1 MSDYRTEAPEIL
13 RDFLSYHETIKA
25 HSQRTVDEYYLDLR
39 NFFRYMKQIRDP
51 DLADKS
57 LDEISIMDVDLE
69 FVGSIKLSDIYSYMT
84 YLSRDRVR
92 FQNSSHSDYG
102 LNAAS
107 RARKIATIRSF
118 YNYLT
123 NKAHLLRE
131 NPVKDIDAPKLKK
144 ELPRYLT
151 LEQSK
156 DLLSAVDGKNQER
169 DYAILTLFLNCG
181 LRISELVGLNLQDI
195 QDETMRILGKG
206 NKVRI
211 LYLNDACQAALN
223 RYLAVRRP
231 ITGRDANALFLSS
244 QNERISR
251 STVHAMVKKRLLEAG
266 LDATQYS
273 SHKARRRV
281 MVLLVLCCA
290 VFALFLARLAWLQ
303 FAMADHYA
311 QKMAEASSASYTLP
325 QHAARGAITDRSG
338 TVLAQDET
346 VYDVYLRVPAPP
358 GTNLRETVNTIAALT
373 GGKDVETQLA
383 AFCSA
388 VSAGELP
395 VTQGLD
401 SIGAA
406 AYYRA
411 GLVQSGAVRLAA
423 RGVRRW
429 PDGTILPHTLGF
441 TGPVTAE
448 QWPAARAHY
457 GGTGRVP
464 MYRPWQRCGCSTP
477 CER

>member
-51 DLADKS
+51 DLANKS

-251 STVHAMVKKRLLEAG
+251 STVHAMVKRRLLEAG

-273 SHKARRRV
+273 SHKLRHTAATLMLQNGVDVRAV
-281 MVLLVLCCA
+281 QEVLGH
-290 VFALFLARLAWLQ
+290 
-303 FAMADHYA
+303 DHLNTTEIYTHIDN
-311 QKMAEASSASYTLP
+311 EA
-325 QHAARGAITDRSG
+325 
-338 TVLAQDET
+338 
-346 VYDVYLRVPAPP
+346 LRV
-358 GTNLRETVNTIAALT
+358 AAKANPLS
-373 GGKDVETQLA
+373 KVDI
-383 AFCSA
+383 
-388 VSAGELP
+388 P
-395 VTQGLD
+395 K
-401 SIGAA
+401 
-406 AYYRA
+406 RK
-411 GLVQSGAVRLAA
+411 
-423 RGVRRW
+423 
-429 PDGTILPHTLGF
+429 
-441 TGPVTAE
+441 
-448 QWPAARAHY
+448 
-457 GGTGRVP
+457 
-464 MYRPWQRCGCSTP
+464 
-477 CER
+477 